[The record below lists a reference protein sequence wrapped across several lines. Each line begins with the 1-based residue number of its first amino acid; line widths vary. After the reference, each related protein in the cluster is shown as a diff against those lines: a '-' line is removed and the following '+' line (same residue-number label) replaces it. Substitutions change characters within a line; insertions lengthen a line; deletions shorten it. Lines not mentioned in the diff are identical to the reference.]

1 MGQYILLHPKGN
13 SKMQAPLG
21 GIHFSRLFYCTS
33 WDPLFPLLECFKQ
46 EQTVYLLFSHIA
58 NFNRNSTLVLR
69 LRLYCPENTLVT
81 KNSYRS
87 SRTNLFLPKSPYAFG
102 VNMAIFGCGLSYPLT
117 PANPTFGLWNKPSFS
132 FGSLASI
139 LHLFINSSTA
149 AKASSH
155 VLPSPTHASLAP
167 SRYGANYDGTLL
179 LNEFD
184 KLYAIPCSTNE

>member
-13 SKMQAPLG
+13 SKMQALLG

-46 EQTVYLLFSHIA
+46 EQTVYHLFSHIA
-58 NFNRNSTLVLR
+58 NFQPKFYIGSSSSFVL
-69 LRLYCPENTLVT
+69 
-81 KNSYRS
+81 
-87 SRTNLFLPKSPYAFG
+87 SREHTRYQKFLQVQQNKFVFAEVAFAFG